1 MKNQYFGDI
10 RDLFKYD
17 LITEIMKGI
26 RPLQKFTFIPMLT
39 PNDNRNDGNK
49 RNFTEKNA
57 GYLNERRLKQFLT
70 QWGHDVS
77 KEKRD
82 FGEIKKY
89 FKEVGIGI
97 NIFKENSYFTK
108 RNRSD
113 YFHKVDDAL
122 LSDALIFVDPD
133 NGMEIKNNT
142 ERHILYAEMK
152 SFYSSMS
159 ENSLLMAIQFKHR
172 ITKDYWKEYE
182 LERRSL
188 ALLSIVDSLPTYIAD
203 YEIAFFILSKSLKKE
218 ASKAIIE
225 YNKKYPQLFTG
236 NIL

>member
-17 LITEIMKGI
+17 LITEVMKGVK
-26 RPLQKFTFIPMLT
+26 PLQKFIFIPMLT

-57 GYLNERRLKQFLT
+57 GYLNERLKQFLT
-70 QWGHDVS
+70 HWGHAVS
-77 KEKRD
+77 KERRD
-82 FGEIKKY
+82 FREIKEH
-89 FKEVGIGI
+89 FKTGGIKI

-122 LSDALIFVDPD
+122 LSDALIFLDPD

-152 SFYSSMS
+152 SLYLSMN

-182 LERRSL
+182 LERRSR
-188 ALLSIVDSLPTYIAD
+188 ALLSIIGNLPIYIAD
-203 YEIAFFILSKSLKKE
+203 YEIAFFVLSKGLKKE

-236 NIL
+236 NTF